1 MKLETIFRGLFI
13 LSFLAMSAIR
23 GYYQSRL
30 LKDDN
35 PLDFKEG
42 RLSLIAGSIA
52 ALTTIL
58 FGAAYIFA
66 PGAFPF
72 AYAVQYPDWLR
83 WLGASFL
90 LVGILLLWSAHHHL
104 GLSFHSLVG
113 SKERQELV
121 QTGPYAW
128 IRHPIY
134 TAYLLSYPGGGLLA
148 GNIILTI
155 IPTMMF
161 ALLVMIRM
169 PQEEAVLRK
178 RFGQAYADYM
188 TRTGRLLPQ
197 LRRRQ

>member
-1 MKLETIFRGLFI
+1 MELETIFRGLFI

-42 RLSLIAGSIA
+42 RLSLIAGSVA
-52 ALTTIL
+52 ALTTIV

-66 PGAFPF
+66 PGAFAF
-72 AYAVQYPDWLR
+72 AYALPYPAWLR
-83 WLGASFL
+83 WLGAAFL
-90 LVGILLLWSAHHHL
+90 LTGLLLLWSAHHHL
-104 GLSFHSLVG
+104 GLSFHSLVN
-113 SKERQELV
+113 SKVRQELV

-134 TAYLLSYPGGGLLA
+134 TAYLQNYLGGGLLA
-148 GNIILTI
+148 GNLILI
-155 IPTMMF
+155 VIPTVMF

-169 PQEEAVLRK
+169 PQEEAVMRE
-178 RFGQAYADYM
+178 RFGQAYANYM
-188 TRTGRLLPQ
+188 IQTGKLLPR
-197 LRRRQ
+197 LRRHR